1 MTEGLVDA
9 AQDLSV
15 GGSWRKVFD
24 EGGLVLGFMSLACS
38 LMGQGGCTSDRI
50 TSFIGPE
57 IVAEKKDPLG
67 REEGAFSKLFKGL
80 YGFLMHYKRF

>member
-1 MTEGLVDA
+1 
-9 AQDLSV
+9 
-15 GGSWRKVFD
+15 
-24 EGGLVLGFMSLACS
+24 
-38 LMGQGGCTSDRI
+38 MGQGGGTSDRI